1 MMTEEQFVQ
10 LLHGFHDRKLTEE
23 ELHAF
28 LDAAGD
34 PRFESL
40 IGESLL
46 AELSQIKASTITN
59 DERAGRIWNQIDQNI
74 NAVPARVRTLQTPWI
89 RYAAAAAIICMAV
102 GAWLW
107 TSRNPSRQQQPAQV
121 AATDI
126 PAGREGAILTL
137 ADGSHIT
144 LDSLGNGTVA
154 EQHGTQVSLNN
165 GALSYD
171 AAHASAVSYNTMST
185 PRGRQFSIRLP
196 DGSKAWLNAASSI
209 TYPTAFN
216 GNERL
221 VSITGEVYLEVAKDP
236 KRPFKVKINEGA
248 AVEVLGTS
256 FNIKAYTG
264 DASINTTLIEG
275 TVRLTTAQ
283 KSQLLAPGQ
292 QTQLKPNGDL
302 QLIKNADVQKI
313 MAWKNGLFNFQDESL
328 EEVMRQLERWYD
340 IQVKYTGT
348 PPHKKFF
355 GEMGR
360 DLTLSQ
366 VVETLREV
374 GIQFHIEGRTLIV
387 GQ

>member
-1 MMTEEQFVQ
+1 MTQEQFIQ
-10 LLHGFHDRKLTEE
+10 LLQGFHGRQLNEE
-23 ELHAF
+23 ELHSF

-46 AELSQIKASTITN
+46 AELSQIKASSITN
-59 DERAGRIWNQIDQNI
+59 DERADRIWQHIDKNI
-74 NAVPARVRTLQTPWI
+74 HTVPARVRTLKTAWI
-89 RYAAAAAIICMAV
+89 RYAAAAIIFLAI
-102 GAWLW
+102 GAYFWISHRHHQ
-107 TSRNPSRQQQPAQV
+107 TPQTAQTAPA
-121 AATDI
+121 DI

-137 ADGSHIT
+137 GDGSRVT
-144 LDSLGNGTVA
+144 LDSLGNGVVA
-154 EQHGTQVSLNN
+154 DQHGTQVLLKN
-165 GALSYD
+165 GALSYN
-171 AAHASAVSYNTMST
+171 AANASAVSSNTMTT
-185 PRGRQFSIRLP
+185 PRGRQFSVQLP

-209 TYPTAFN
+209 TYPTAFS
-216 GNERL
+216 GDERL
-221 VSITGEVYLEVAKDP
+221 VNVTGEVYLEVTKDP
-236 KRPFKVKINEGA
+236 KRPFKVKINEGT

-256 FNIKAYTG
+256 FNIKAYAG

-275 TVRLTTAQ
+275 AVRVSTGQ
-283 KSQLLAPGQ
+283 SSQLLSPGQ
-292 QTQLKPNGDL
+292 QTRVTPGGNI
-302 QLIKNADVQKI
+302 QLIKNADMQKI

-348 PPHKKFF
+348 PPTKKFF

-366 VVETLREV
+366 VVETLQEV